1 MWTQFTKI
9 GSPLTSSATE
19 DELSAYVAASTEFE
33 TPLAAA
39 TRVLVVGATGRVGR
53 VLVRKLLLRGY
64 KVSALVRAKPGAAAP
79 PTHADVGLPESVR
92 LFTGDVGDY
101 DAVKAAVADTDK
113 VVYAAAARTALTAD
127 LTRVDGDGPAVVAKA
142 LQDARNAAA
151 RREASAAP
159 PPGAKPKVAER
170 AEFERDWAVE
180 HAGPDEAGPG
190 PGRGRAARDA
200 ATDRASASVNDRGN
214 LVFEGVVRS
223 RGGYAQAGAPLP
235 AACSLAGTEGLL
247 VRVSAD
253 GAPYTVTLTTAAGA
267 VFGARVVAPAKY
279 ANFRLPFTAFRP
291 LSRGAPPTVDGAD
304 VARVGL
310 RFAPPPPSADPAPG
324 GGAFRIE
331 LDRVKALPGGG
342 EPDFVLLSCAGAGVA
357 ASAASPLASTDDAP
371 DAATAAAAADRIV
384 SAKRAGEAAL
394 RRTGLGYVIV
404 RPGPLLEEPGGYR
417 ALVFDQGGRVRQ
429 PLACAD
435 AADVCLK
442 ALHDPLARNKAF
454 DVGYEYAPDG
464 GLTNFELVAHLPD
477 KANNYLS
484 PALAV
489 LEKNT

>member
-1 MWTQFTKI
+1 VDAPAPA
-9 GSPLTSSATE
+9 GRRLLA
-19 DELSAYVAASTEFE
+19 AYAVAAYSVT
-33 TPLAAA
+33 TTNGSLASSLRATLGNAAA
-39 TRVLVVGATGRVGR
+39 LGTSLTAALQSSGDPSLSLVT
-53 VLVRKLLLRGY
+53 
-64 KVSALVRAKPGAAAP
+64 GAAPAP
-79 PTHADVGLPESVR
+79 PTEVSVV
-92 LFTGDVGDY
+92 L
-101 DAVKAAVADTDK
+101 AA
-113 VVYAAAARTALTAD
+113 
-127 LTRVDGDGPAVVAKA
+127 
-142 LQDARNAAA
+142 
-151 RREASAAP
+151 EACP
-159 PPGAKPKVAER
+159 
-170 AEFERDWAVE
+170 
-180 HAGPDEAGPG
+180 
-190 PGRGRAARDA
+190 
-200 ATDRASASVNDRGN
+200 
-214 LVFEGVVRS
+214 
-223 RGGYAQAGAPLP
+223 
-235 AACSLAGTEGLL
+235 AGTYLDSISQACQACQSPL
-247 VRVSAD
+247 V
-253 GAPYTVTLTTAAGA
+253 TTAAGA

-331 LDRVKALPGGG
+331 LDRVKALPGGD